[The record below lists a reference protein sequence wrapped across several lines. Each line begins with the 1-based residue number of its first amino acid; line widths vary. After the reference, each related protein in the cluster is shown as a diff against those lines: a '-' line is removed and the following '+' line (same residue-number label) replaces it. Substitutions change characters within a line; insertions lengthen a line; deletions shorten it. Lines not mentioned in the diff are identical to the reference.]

1 VTSIPISI
9 GSSSDPILQRVF
21 RSYRDEEG
29 AIQALESEKLDLLQ
43 HYDVPGMETAV
54 AICFWGRSG
63 SLLLASYLDGHD
75 DIVILPM
82 LTSESIYLCFHEYQ
96 FLSVWEKL
104 LAYPE
109 YSEFRKSS
117 EGVFFKG
124 DFAIAAADYY
134 AAVHALFAVYGDR
147 PAAWLDSRM
156 RFFQLVH
163 VAYAVATGR
172 RSGSGR
178 PLMIYAQHCTDDE
191 VAARFVE
198 DFPSA
203 RFIHTI
209 RDPISSFDSWFDRV
223 SELRTRGCRP
233 SGLAPHYLSP
243 GLDSVRDLLTWDRAH
258 RGMEARTRAIRFEDL
273 HLAPEATMRRLAD
286 WLGIPYLPCLVEST
300 WNGTPWFVKVRGVV
314 WCGSNPDNARRRSKN
329 LHPADR
335 LMIFALLRDNFI
347 EWNYP
352 SPTAI
357 RRRGMCL
364 CIIALLWIVP
374 MKLELVTARWM
385 VRLQVMPN
393 LRRGRLGFA
402 CRAPFFLL
410 KCRLQMMLLI
420 AAQGRARLAGDR
432 RLLKVL

>member
-1 VTSIPISI
+1 VISIPIGMG
-9 GSSSDPILQRVF
+9 GSADPILQRAF
-21 RSYRDEEG
+21 RSYRDAEG

-43 HYDVPGMETAV
+43 QYDVPGMETAV
-54 AICFWGRSG
+54 SICFWGRSG

-82 LTSESIYLCFHEYQ
+82 LASEAIYLCFYEYRS
-96 FLSVWEKL
+96 LSVWEKL

-117 EGVFFKG
+117 EAALFKG
-124 DFAIAAADYY
+124 DFAIAAAEYY
-134 AAVHALFAVYGDR
+134 AAVHALFAIYGDR
-147 PAAWLDSRM
+147 PAAWLDSRL

-172 RSGSGR
+172 RCGNPR

-191 VAARFVE
+191 VATRFVE

-223 SELRTRGCRP
+223 LELRTVWCHP
-233 SGLAPHYLSP
+233 TDVDPHYFSP
-243 GLDSVRDLLTWDRAH
+243 GFDAVRDLLTWDRAH

-273 HLAPEATMRRLAD
+273 HLAPEATMRRVAD
-286 WLGIPYLPCLVEST
+286 WLGIPYVPCLIEST
-300 WNGTPWFVKVRGVV
+300 WNGTPWVVKVRGVA
-314 WCGSNPDNARRRSKN
+314 WCGSNPDNARRRSNN
-329 LHPADR
+329 LDLADR
-335 LMIFALLRDNFI
+335 LLMYALLRDNFI
-347 EWNYP
+347 AWNYP
-352 SPTAI
+352 SPKAMRQRWI
-357 RRRGMCL
+357 RL
-364 CIIALLWIVP
+364 CILAMLWIVP
-374 MKLELVTARWM
+374 MKLELATARWM
-385 VRLQVMPN
+385 LRLQALPN

-410 KCRLQMMLLI
+410 KCRLKMMLLI
-420 AAQGRARLAGDR
+420 ASQARLRLAGNR
-432 RLLKVL
+432 VLLKVL